1 MDHYNLRKEQDVD
14 VNPLPYHDDQVA
26 MTIVAD
32 SITNNNNSTTN
43 VVM

>member
-1 MDHYNLRKEQDVD
+1 MGHYNLRKEQDVD
-14 VNPLPYHDDQVA
+14 VNSLPYHDDWVT

-32 SITNNNNSTTN
+32 SIANNNNSTTN